1 MCSEVVSYCSITCP
15 CSILLPAGMV
25 FPSCHSIWQHCSSLL
40 LGIGILFS
48 LAQGHSWYASGEE
61 KELQILCSCSNN
73 PLTFFSP
80 FHPKGRLTH
89 VKPAGCLFS
98 LGISGE
104 TGWVVYQPPFQSF
117 YVKTW
122 FWEVQSSKNS
132 KKARLSFNRNL
143 KG

>member
-1 MCSEVVSYCSITCP
+1 MCSEFISYCSNTCP
-15 CSILLPAGMV
+15 CSILPPVGLV
-25 FPSCHSIWQHCSSLL
+25 FSSCHSIWQHCSSLL

-48 LAQGHSWYASGEE
+48 LAQGHCWYVSGEE

-80 FHPKGRLTH
+80 FYPKGRLTH

-98 LGISGE
+98 LSISGANRV
-104 TGWVVYQPPFQSF
+104 GCLSASF
-117 YVKTW
+117 PVFLCKTW